1 MSSAMHWL
9 SHCKQ
14 PWLLVLD
21 NADDPDTDI
30 SNYYPSEGNGH
41 ILITTRNP
49 NAIEHATAGHLRFH
63 GMEPHEAT
71 SLLLKAAYPSHQSS
85 QPTTPS
91 KWQLAEGIAIEL
103 GYLPLAIAH
112 AGATIRR
119 NIYTLD
125 RYLKYYLTQRKSTLS
140 HSRLQSV
147 DEINIVATWEI
158 PFQKIVSRESIEH
171 RDAVGL
177 MHIFAFMHHDAI
189 PERIFQRSWQGFK
202 TPKYHLKQ
210 YPDILQPIWNEGVQ
224 ARFRRAIGVLCDHS
238 IIEYEPSK
246 GLCTMHPVVHN
257 WARDR
262 LSDSEQTQ
270 WLRCT
275 MAVLAQCI
283 SSYLEV
289 SGRQFRALLLP
300 HIHSCL
306 QWYRSQG
313 SKESETLQSAA
324 ELERY
329 AWVYAEQSQW
339 KTARHLQER
348 VIRVRKKILGRRH
361 EETIRAQRSLGQTL
375 WNLFDIKTAI
385 EVQKRTLDTL
395 RWHRPHIAEWAT
407 WPIWKPRHVPYCL
420 ALNDITLT
428 LWLAGER
435 QLSKMTGE
443 RAVDGLQRQLGP
455 ADPLTLNAM
464 FNLAR
469 TYFHLGEEEKTRE
482 LLVWVLRLQKRFFGM
497 KHPETLMT
505 RNELGMLLCASR
517 KHLLAAQRLV
527 ENVLQ
532 TRRQILGEEHAYTLW
547 SVNDLSKIYV
557 ETGHTG
563 KAVTILE
570 GILPVVKR
578 TLGENHVG
586 MSMTRSNLAKAYFMS
601 ERWKEAEEIVK
612 TLLARIPIGHPDW
625 IQNMYGYAHIQF
637 ELGKIEEAEKYCI
650 EIMERAMQAKTWSP
664 SDSRIMS
671 TAQLLTRIYKLQGH
685 GDKLAAIE
693 KKVPGVYMV
702 KNEDRF
708 DPYAVR
714 RTSNQSLPKDAP
726 HTGKPKPD
734 PSLQQRSQGLYPKLS
749 TRHTF

>member
-125 RYLKYYLTQRKSTLS
+125 RYLKYYLTQRRSTLS

-177 MHIFAFMHHDAI
+177 MHIFAFMHYDAI
-189 PERIFQRSWQGFK
+189 PERIFQRSWEGFR
-202 TPKYHLKQ
+202 TSKYHLKQ

-275 MAVLAQCI
+275 MSVLAQCI

-306 QWYRSQG
+306 QWHRSQG
-313 SKESETLQSAA
+313 SEESETLQSAA
-324 ELERY
+324 EMERY

-455 ADPLTLNAM
+455 EDPLTLNAM

-505 RNELGMLLCASR
+505 RNELGMLLCASK

-557 ETGHTG
+557 ETGRID
-563 KAVTILE
+563 KAVMILE
-570 GILPVVKR
+570 DILPVVKR
-578 TLGENHVG
+578 TLGEDHVG
-586 MSMTRSNLAKAYFMS
+586 MGMTRSNLAKAYFMS
-601 ERWKEAEEIVK
+601 ERWKDAEEMVQ
-612 TLLARIPIGHPDW
+612 TLLARIPLDHPDW

-637 ELGKIEEAEKYCI
+637 ELGKVEEAEKYCI
-650 EIMERAMQAKTWSP
+650 EIMERAMQAKTS
-664 SDSRIMS
+664 SSNDSRIMS

-693 KKVPGVYMV
+693 KKVPEVYMV

-714 RTSNQSLPKDAP
+714 RTSNPSMFKDVP
-726 HTGKPKPD
+726 HTGRLKPD
-734 PSLQQRSQGLYPKLS
+734 SSSQQHSQRLYPKLS

>member
-1 MSSAMHWL
+1 MSSAIHWL
-9 SHCKQ
+9 SHCEQ

-30 SNYYPSEGNGH
+30 STYYPSEGNGH
-41 ILITTRNP
+41 VLITTRNP

-63 GMEPHEAT
+63 GMEPREAT
-71 SLLLKAAYPSHQSS
+71 SLLLKAAYPSFHHSS
-85 QPTTPS
+85 QPTSPS

-119 NIYTLD
+119 NIYTLE

-158 PFQKIVSRESIEH
+158 PFQKIVSRESVEH

-177 MHIFAFMHHDAI
+177 MHTFAFMHHEAI
-189 PERIFQRSWQGFK
+189 PERIFQRSWESFETSQ
-202 TPKYHLKQ
+202 YLLKQ
-210 YPDILQPIWNEGVQ
+210 YPDIFQPVWNEGVQ
-224 ARFRRAIGVLCDHS
+224 ARFRRAIRVLCDHS

-257 WARDR
+257 WARER
-262 LSDSEQTQ
+262 LNDSEQTQ
-270 WLRCT
+270 WLQCT
-275 MAVLAQCI
+275 MAVLAECI
-283 SSYLEV
+283 SSDLEA

-306 QWYRSQG
+306 QWYKSQRSE
-313 SKESETLQSAA
+313 ESETLQSAA
-324 ELERY
+324 EIERF

-348 VIRVRKKILGRRH
+348 VIRIRKKKLGTRH

-385 EVQKRTLDTL
+385 EVQRRTLDTL
-395 RWHRPHIAEWAT
+395 RWHRPNIAEWTT
-407 WPIWKPRHVPYCL
+407 WPLWKPKHVPYCL

-443 RAVDGLQRQLGP
+443 RAVDGLQRRLGP
-455 ADPLTLNAM
+455 EDPLTLNAM

-469 TYFHLGEEEKTRE
+469 TYLHLGEEEKTRQ

-557 ETGHTG
+557 ETGRAD
-563 KAVTILE
+563 KAVAILE
-570 GILPVVKR
+570 DIIPIVKR
-578 TLGENHVG
+578 TLGDDC
-586 MSMTRSNLAKAYFMS
+586 
-601 ERWKEAEEIVK
+601 
-612 TLLARIPIGHPDW
+612 LL
-625 IQNMYGYAHIQF
+625 Y
-637 ELGKIEEAEKYCI
+637 
-650 EIMERAMQAKTWSP
+650 TSP
-664 SDSRIMS
+664 SPRDGLLSRM
-671 TAQLLTRIYKLQGH
+671 
-685 GDKLAAIE
+685 
-693 KKVPGVYMV
+693 
-702 KNEDRF
+702 
-708 DPYAVR
+708 
-714 RTSNQSLPKDAP
+714 
-726 HTGKPKPD
+726 
-734 PSLQQRSQGLYPKLS
+734 PSSA
-749 TRHTF
+749 